1 MVWGYQFSCVGRM
14 YFALQRTGSLLHI
27 ICMLHLHTT
36 WYNLIQELI
45 QLDTT
50 HVRTC
55 SRSQRRSPECHL
67 SKRSSHLRFPRIK
80 LCATSCHNQFAAVPS
95 SSQIPKIPK
104 DSLFKWSVL
113 KSLQRAVFTSHGLA
127 AVAPCAMLRHAP
139 SNAAGK
145 LCSPHDLQATSDTPP
160 GTAWTHREVESR
172 YIQVEHGYGNR

>member
-95 SSQIPKIPK
+95 SSQIPKIPCSSEVCWK
-104 DSLFKWSVL
+104 AFNVPCLLHTDWLRL
-113 KSLQRAVFTSHGLA
+113 HH
-127 AVAPCAMLRHAP
+127 APCCAMHPPMRLGSSVALMIFRRQVILRLA
-139 SNAAGK
+139 
-145 LCSPHDLQATSDTPP
+145 L
-160 GTAWTHREVESR
+160 RER
-172 YIQVEHGYGNR
+172 IGR